1 MRFWQVRMKPGK
13 PLAFGL
19 IRGLPLIGVPG
30 NPVSSMVSFEQ
41 FVRPAMLVMEGRSRL
56 AKPTVQAILEEDVTS
71 SGRRHFVRAIV
82 EKRDEQYY
90 ARTTGEQG
98 SGVLTSM
105 VKANG
110 LVIIPEGIEL
120 IKAGERVAVQML
132 DWPENVEI

>member
-1 MRFWQVRMKPGK
+1 
-13 PLAFGL
+13 
-19 IRGLPLIGVPG
+19 
-30 NPVSSMVSFEQ
+30 
-41 FVRPAMLVMEGRSRL
+41 MEGKTRL
-56 AKPTVQAILEEDVTS
+56 AKPTVEAILEEDVTS

-82 EKRDEQYY
+82 KKRDGQYH

-120 IKAGERVAVQML
+120 VKAGERVAVQML